1 MFELTLIKLTLSTKP
16 EYRLNW
22 ILVENTRWEN
32 INQIK
37 SIFNFKR
44 GTKGQQR
51 RSTIAYAK
59 TTTRTGRKRRFYR
72 LNTDVGTYA
81 RENIDSRG
89 QTANSRASPWL
100 PTRSLIRAK
109 IPMIY
114 GTIGFGK
121 WGKRKR
127 TTRGSVLPL
136 THGGDGS

>member
-1 MFELTLIKLTLSTKP
+1 M
-16 EYRLNW
+16 R
-22 ILVENTRWEN
+22 
-32 INQIK
+32 
-37 SIFNFKR
+37 
-44 GTKGQQR
+44 QQHH
-51 RSTIAYAK
+51 STIAYAN
-59 TTTRTGRKRRFYR
+59 TNLTQQERVETGLKRRFYR

-81 RENIDSRG
+81 RGNIDSRG

-136 THGGDGS
+136 THGGDGSYRRESKPERTIVVCSVLEPEGATFCS